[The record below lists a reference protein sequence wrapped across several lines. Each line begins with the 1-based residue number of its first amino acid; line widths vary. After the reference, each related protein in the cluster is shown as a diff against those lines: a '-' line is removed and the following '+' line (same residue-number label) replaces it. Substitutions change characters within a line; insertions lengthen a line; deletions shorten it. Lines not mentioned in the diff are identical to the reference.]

1 MSLSEL
7 SYKELQNIA
16 KESGIRANQKREDLL
31 EQLTGINEAGG
42 VVERKEEVEEEEEEE
57 EEEDQ
62 QAALEAM
69 KYSELRK
76 LASSYGLQSTGRKD
90 VLVERIMEHLKEEE
104 EVEEEVEEEEVV
116 EEEPVVEEEVVEEV
130 EEEPIEE
137 AVEEVVEEVE
147 EEPIVEEEDI
157 ELHLTGQEDSQEQQ
171 QHPQQDVLSSLVEQC
186 EHLEWVDYMGLPR
199 VRCTLTNHVM
209 LPSLTVILSHLDS
222 KKVKRALEAEEV
234 DLLCMLHGLQVIRRD
249 AVPAFIEA
257 WETQQ
262 QELGTMLTMKHVPK
276 IVSSDMVFCPLTQ
289 TLLSKRVRDINNHIK
304 GKRFQKALREEN
316 QTTSSRSYSSMD
328 STASDQIMR
337 VPLSPNDNNKEN
349 EENEEQE
356 PFKLNGIAS
365 PKNKHI
371 LFASPEPQKQQ
382 NENVEGNQTTPKSLR
397 STPTRARRT
406 SLRLSARKNRNEDA
420 NILADLCEEERED
433 PVTWYGDFSY

>member
-1 MSLSEL
+1 
-7 SYKELQNIA
+7 
-16 KESGIRANQKREDLL
+16 
-31 EQLTGINEAGG
+31 
-42 VVERKEEVEEEEEEE
+42 
-57 EEEDQ
+57 
-62 QAALEAM
+62 
-69 KYSELRK
+69 
-76 LASSYGLQSTGRKD
+76 

-104 EVEEEVEEEEVV
+104 EVEEEEEEVV

-147 EEPIVEEEDI
+147 EEPIVEEPIEDAVEEEPIEEEPIVEEEDI

-171 QHPQQDVLSSLVEQC
+171 QPQQDVLSSLVEQC

-249 AVPAFIEA
+249 AVPAFIGA

-316 QTTSSRSYSSMD
+316 QTTSSSRSYSSMD

-337 VPLSPNDNNKEN
+337 VPLSPNNNNKEN
-349 EENEEQE
+349 EENEEHE